1 MKLIVHVTQAELVE
15 MGLNR
20 EELRAATIEK
30 LDEGVRYAG
39 QDIDLVGYDVE
50 VEVTR

>member
-1 MKLIVHVTQAELVE
+1 